1 MKSVKFLMLIGILM
15 FAGCSG
21 STEDTA
27 IRIAQM
33 QSFANVAERALTAYD
48 ERITIAEAT
57 IVDIR
62 DILADPDLGIP
73 HREEMQAAIARGL
86 AAKAKFEGAKVVALE
101 QIRSI
106 RATIAELE
114 SDGIQP
120 GEDLIAFGKGVT
132 DVGRSLPAPVGPLF
146 ILIGTLI
153 GGIGEVRRRAAVK
166 IARGVVASVDAL
178 LEWTPNIDNKAK
190 YKTILKSKQR
200 ELGVRSGVKKLLG
213 T

>member
-1 MKSVKFLMLIGILM
+1 MLIGILM

-21 STEDTA
+21 SAEDTA

-33 QSFANVAERALTAYD
+33 QSFANVAERALTVYD
-48 ERITIAEAT
+48 ERITVAEST

-73 HREEMQAAIARGL
+73 HQEEMQAAIAKAL
-86 AAKAKFEGAKVVALE
+86 AVKAKFEGAKVVALQ